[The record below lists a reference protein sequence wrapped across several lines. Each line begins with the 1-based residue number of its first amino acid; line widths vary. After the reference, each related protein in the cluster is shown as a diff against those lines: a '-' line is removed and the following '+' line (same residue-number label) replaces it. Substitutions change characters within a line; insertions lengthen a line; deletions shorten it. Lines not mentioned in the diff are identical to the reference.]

1 VIDLPKHTLSF
12 NAKIQNEENSEA
24 NLPSEA
30 SIDLPKVQVSAEY
43 IQDEGTPGASASAS
57 SDGSILSRGSYLK
70 AEAEIGELEHFLTTD
85 LLNHL
90 VFVQKVRKTFQKKNI
105 INRNY

>member
-1 VIDLPKHTLSF
+1 
-12 NAKIQNEENSEA
+12 
-24 NLPSEA
+24 LPSEA

-43 IQDEGTPGASASAS
+43 ITDESTS
-57 SDGSILSRGSYLK
+57 SNVNSSNNEGPSLSKGSYLK

-90 VFVQKVRKTFQKKNI
+90 VFVQKVYHLIWHMHTFFHVNLTGI
-105 INRNY
+105 HA